1 MQAIPTRRQRA
12 IMVTAALCGLAIA
25 SGAGAGAGVM
35 AQDADEANLPVNNI
49 TLYRSGVGY
58 FERAGLIDGSATV
71 QLRFNTDQINDIL
84 KSMVLLDLDGGMI
97 EAASYGSKEPLARRL
112 ASFAVDIS
120 DNPPMWELLDRLRG
134 ARISV
139 NTLEGDTA
147 GVVVGVEKR
156 QVPIKDSGTV
166 QQPFVNL
173 LTDTGIESVNLAHVN
188 GMKILDEKLAR
199 ELSKALAALAEHQA
213 DNTKTVDLSF
223 KGDGARRIVVAY
235 VHEMPVWK
243 TSYRL
248 VLSESGEPT
257 LQGWAIVEN
266 TTDED
271 WDAVSLSLV
280 AGQPVGFQMD
290 LYQPLFLARPMIPV
304 PVTAGVMPKAYEG
317 EAVDWDKVQEQAAL
331 KPRSNIISQ
340 LERRADG
347 NLSYSMRSQK
357 RSAGLADISADDM
370 AEYAPGAQATAAEV
384 GEVFQYKLDQPVT
397 IERRRSAMLPIL
409 SSAIEGRRVS
419 IYNRNDGRTHPMR
432 GVDIKNT
439 SGLQLMPGP
448 ISVFDEAA
456 YAGDAQIAHVA
467 AGDERLLA
475 YAVDLQVLVN
485 TKDEYNTNLTSLRIV
500 NGVVEE
506 TRKARQSVKYTF
518 KNSDEKR
525 DRTMVIEHTKM
536 GGWDLVKP
544 SEPKSQT
551 QTAYRFEV
559 EVEAGGAAGLEVVL
573 ERIDRQSIAVT
584 SYNMK
589 TLLAYA
595 SQGKASDAV
604 VKAVREAG
612 RLQALVRETTNK
624 ITAIEKERSE
634 IASDQKRVRENMGR
648 IDRNTELYA
657 RYIRKL
663 DTQETRLEQ
672 IVTELESLRAEKDQ
686 RTKALN
692 DYINRLNVK

>member
-120 DNPPMWELLDRLRG
+120 DNPPMWELLNRLRG
-134 ARISV
+134 ARVSV
-139 NTLEGDTA
+139 GTLEGETA

-156 QVPIKDSGTV
+156 QVPVKDGGTV
-166 QQPFVNL
+166 AQPFVNL
-173 LTDTGIESVNLAHVN
+173 LTDSGIESVNLARVN
-188 GMKILDEKLAR
+188 GMQILDDKLAR

-290 LYQPLFLARPMIPV
+290 LYQPLFLRRPMIPV

-317 EAVDWDKVQEQAAL
+317 EAVDWDKVQSQLFEDSGS
-331 KPRSNIISQ
+331 PRS
-340 LERRADG
+340 RRTAG
-347 NLSYSMRSQK
+347 GLGRQSLSYSSKSLIDRSDL
-357 RSAGLADISADDM
+357 SVSGDAM
-370 AEYAPGAQATAAEV
+370 ANYAPSAQATAGEV

-692 DYINRLNVK
+692 DYINHLNVK

>member
-1 MQAIPTRRQRA
+1 MQAIPTSRQRA
-12 IMVTAALCGLAIA
+12 IMVTAALCGLA
-25 SGAGAGAGVM
+25 AGAA
-35 AQDADEANLPVNNI
+35 AQVADQANLPVNNI

-58 FERAGLIDGSATV
+58 FERAGLIDGNATV
-71 QLRFNTDQINDIL
+71 QLRFGTDQINDIL

-120 DNPPMWELLDRLRG
+120 DNPPMWELLNRLRG
-134 ARISV
+134 ARVSV
-139 NTLEGDTA
+139 GTLEGETA
-147 GVVVGVEKR
+147 GVVVGVEQR
-156 QVPIKDSGTV
+156 QVPVKDGGTV
-166 QQPFVNL
+166 AQPFVNL
-173 LTDTGIESVNLAHVN
+173 LTDSGIESVNLAKVN
-188 GMKILDEKLAR
+188 GMQILDEKLAR

-280 AGQPVGFQMD
+280 AGQPVGFRMD
-290 LYQPLFLARPMIPV
+290 LYQPLFLTRPMIPV

-317 EAVDWDKVQEQAAL
+317 EAVDWSQVQSEVFSDGA
-331 KPRSNIISQ
+331 SN
-340 LERRADG
+340 RMD
-347 NLSYSMRSQK
+347 
-357 RSAGLADISADDM
+357 RSAGRGARSPAPKSSQRYSYSLDVDGDGMVS
-370 AEYAPGAQATAAEV
+370 YAARAQATAAEV

-409 SSAIEGRRVS
+409 SAAIEGRRVS
-419 IYNRNDGRTHPMR
+419 IYNRDDGRKHPMR

-506 TRKARQSVKYTF
+506 TRKARQTIKYTF

-525 DRTMVIEHTKM
+525 DRTIIVEQAKQN
-536 GGWDLVKP
+536 GWDLVKP

-559 EVEAGGAAGLEVVL
+559 EVEAGGAAGLEVVV
-573 ERIDRQSIAVT
+573 ERIERQSIAVT

-589 TLLAYA
+589 TLLAYS

-604 VKAVREAG
+604 VKAVREAA
-612 RLQALVRETTNK
+612 RLQGLVQETTNK
-624 ITAIEKERSE
+624 ISATEKERNE
-634 IASDQKRVRENMGR
+634 ITSDQKRVRENMGR

-663 DTQETRLEQ
+663 DAQETRLEQ
-672 IVTELESLRAEKDQ
+672 IVTELENLRAEKEQ
-686 RTKALN
+686 RVKALN
-692 DYINRLNVK
+692 DYIRRLNVR

>member
-120 DNPPMWELLDRLRG
+120 DNPPMWELLNRLRG
-134 ARISV
+134 ARVSV
-139 NTLEGDTA
+139 GTLEGETA

-156 QVPIKDSGTV
+156 QVPVKDGGTV
-166 QQPFVNL
+166 AQPFVNL
-173 LTDTGIESVNLAHVN
+173 LTDSGIESVNLARVN
-188 GMKILDEKLAR
+188 GMQILDDKLAR

-290 LYQPLFLARPMIPV
+290 LYQPLFLRRPMIPV

-317 EAVDWDKVQEQAAL
+317 EAVDWDKVQSQLFEDSGS
-331 KPRSNIISQ
+331 PRS
-340 LERRADG
+340 RRTAG
-347 NLSYSMRSQK
+347 GLGRQSLSYSSKSLIDRSDL
-357 RSAGLADISADDM
+357 SVSGDAM
-370 AEYAPGAQATAAEV
+370 ANYAPSAQATAGEV

-409 SSAIEGRRVS
+409 SAAIEGRRVS

-634 IASDQKRVRENMGR
+634 ITSDQKRVRENMGR

-692 DYINRLNVK
+692 DYINHLNVK

>member
-1 MQAIPTRRQRA
+1 MRAIPTRRQRA
-12 IMVTAALCGLAIA
+12 IMVTAALCGLA
-25 SGAGAGAGVM
+25 AGAI
-35 AQDADEANLPVNNI
+35 AQDADQANLPVNNI

-58 FERAGLIDGSATV
+58 FERAGLIDGNATV
-71 QLRFNTDQINDIL
+71 QLRFKTDQINDIL

-120 DNPPMWELLDRLRG
+120 DNPPMWKLLDRLRG

-147 GVVVGVEKR
+147 GVVVGVEQR
-156 QVPIKDSGTV
+156 QVPVKDGGTV
-166 QQPFVNL
+166 LQPFVNL
-173 LTDTGIESVNLAHVN
+173 LTDRGIESVNLAHVN
-188 GMKILDEKLAR
+188 GMQILDDKLAR

-280 AGQPVGFQMD
+280 AGQPVGFRMD
-290 LYQPLFLARPMIPV
+290 LYQPLFLTRPMIPV
-304 PVTAGVMPKAYEG
+304 PVTAGVMPRAYEG
-317 EAVDWDKVQEQAAL
+317 EAVNWDKVSVGQAS
-331 KPRSNIISQ
+331 K
-340 LERRADG
+340 RRADALLDMRERAAGVRGGRSPAPSSMMSVGDG
-347 NLSYSMRSQK
+347 NFALDGD
-357 RSAGLADISADDM
+357 AM
-370 AEYAPGAQATAAEV
+370 ANYAAGAQATAAEV

-409 SSAIEGRRVS
+409 SAAIEGRRVS
-419 IYNRNDGRTHPMR
+419 IYNRIDGRKHPMR

-485 TKDEYNTNLTSLRIV
+485 TKEEYNTNLTSLRIV

-506 TRKARQSVKYTF
+506 TRKARQTIKYTF

-525 DRTMVIEHTKM
+525 DRTIIIEQTKQN
-536 GGWDLVKP
+536 GWDLVKP

-559 EVEAGGAAGLEVVL
+559 EVEAGGAAGLEVVF
-573 ERIDRQSIAVT
+573 ERIDRQTIAVT
-584 SYNMK
+584 SYNLK

-612 RLQALVRETTNK
+612 RLQALVQETAGK
-624 ITAIEKERSE
+624 ITATEKERSE
-634 IASDQKRVRENMGR
+634 ITSDQKRVRENMAR

-672 IVTELESLRAEKDQ
+672 IVTELENLRGEKDQ

-692 DYINRLNVK
+692 DYISRLNVK

>member
-12 IMVTAALCGLAIA
+12 IMVTAALCGLAVA

-147 GVVVGVEKR
+147 GVVVGVEQR

-290 LYQPLFLARPMIPV
+290 LYQPLFLRRPMIPV

>member
-1 MQAIPTRRQRA
+1 
-12 IMVTAALCGLAIA
+12 
-25 SGAGAGAGVM
+25 
-35 AQDADEANLPVNNI
+35 
-49 TLYRSGVGY
+49 
-58 FERAGLIDGSATV
+58 
-71 QLRFNTDQINDIL
+71 
-84 KSMVLLDLDGGMI
+84 
-97 EAASYGSKEPLARRL
+97 
-112 ASFAVDIS
+112 
-120 DNPPMWELLDRLRG
+120 
-134 ARISV
+134 
-139 NTLEGDTA
+139 
-147 GVVVGVEKR
+147 
-156 QVPIKDSGTV
+156 
-166 QQPFVNL
+166 
-173 LTDTGIESVNLAHVN
+173 
-188 GMKILDEKLAR
+188 
-199 ELSKALAALAEHQA
+199 
-213 DNTKTVDLSF
+213 
-223 KGDGARRIVVAY
+223 
-235 VHEMPVWK
+235 MPVWK

-317 EAVDWDKVQEQAAL
+317 EAADWDKIQMQAKAAAPMQDSARESLAL
-331 KPRSNIISQ
+331 RRSVAGR
-340 LERRADG
+340 L
-347 NLSYSMRSQK
+347 
-357 RSAGLADISADDM
+357 SAGRGDGQRKRFEPMSGEDM
-370 AEYAPGAQATAAEV
+370 AGYAAQAQASASEV

-409 SSAIEGRRVS
+409 SAAIEGRRVS
-419 IYNRNDGRTHPMR
+419 IYNRNDGMTHPMR

-456 YAGDAQIAHVA
+456 YAGDAQISHVA

-485 TKDEYNTNLTSLRIV
+485 TKDEYNSNLTSLRIV

-525 DRTMVIEHTKM
+525 DRTMVIEHAKM

-559 EVEAGGAAGLEVVL
+559 EVEAGGAAQLEVVL
-573 ERIDRQSIAVT
+573 ERVERQSIAVT
-584 SYNMK
+584 SYNLK

-612 RLQALVRETTNK
+612 RLQGLVRETDRK
-624 ITAIEKERSE
+624 INAIEKERNE
-634 IASDQKRVRENMGR
+634 ITSDQKRVRENMGR

-672 IVTELESLRAEKDQ
+672 IVTELESLQAEKEQ

-692 DYINRLNVK
+692 DYLSHLNVK